1 MSTLIKICGIT
12 CAGDGL
18 EAARLHV
25 DFMGFIFYRPSKRY
39 LEPSRAG
46 EIVQA
51 IRDRYGEAGPKI
63 IGVFVDESPERVA
76 DVRSVAQ
83 LDGVQF
89 AGDEPPHMVAAARP
103 FRIRGLTTHT
113 LDRLER
119 YTAEAYLC
127 DTHDP
132 GQKGGTG
139 RSYDYEILRPYLP
152 RYPILIAGGLTPE
165 TVGPVV
171 ASLRPWGVDV
181 SSSIEAGPGRK
192 DHARMGAFVRA
203 VRQADDGDFV

>member
-12 CAGDGL
+12 CAADGL
-18 EAARLHV
+18 EAARLQV
-25 DFMGFIFYRPSKRY
+25 DFIGFIFYPPSKRY

-51 IRDRYGEAGPKI
+51 IRDRYGEAAPKI
-63 IGVFVDESPERVA
+63 IGVFVDETPERIA
-76 DVRSVAQ
+76 HVRSVAQ

-89 AGDEPPHMVAAARP
+89 AGDEPPHIVAAAAP

-132 GQKGGTG
+132 EMKGGTG

>member
-12 CAGDGL
+12 CAADGL

-25 DFMGFIFYRPSKRY
+25 DFMGFIFYPPSKRY
-39 LEPSRAG
+39 IEPSRAG

-51 IRDRYGEAGPKI
+51 IRDRYGQAGPKI
-63 IGVFVDESPERVA
+63 IGVFVDESPEHIA
-76 DVRSVAQ
+76 DIRSVAQ

-89 AGDEPPHMVAAARP
+89 AGDEPPYMVAAAPP
-103 FRIRGLTTHT
+103 FRIRGLTTRT

-132 GQKGGTG
+132 EQKGGTG

-171 ASLRPWGVDV
+171 GRLRPWGVDV

-192 DHARMGAFVRA
+192 DHARMRAFVRA
-203 VRQADDGDFV
+203 VRQADCGDFV

>member
-12 CAGDGL
+12 CAEDGL

-25 DFMGFIFYRPSKRY
+25 DFIGFIFYPPSKRY

-51 IRDRYGEAGPKI
+51 IRDRYGQAGPKI
-63 IGVFVDESPERVA
+63 IGVFVDESPERIA
-76 DVRSVAQ
+76 DVRSVAL

-89 AGDEPPHMVAAARP
+89 AGDEPPHMVAAAPP
-103 FRIRGLTTHT
+103 FRIRGLTSHT

-132 GQKGGTG
+132 EQKGGTG

-152 RYPILIAGGLTPE
+152 RYPILVAGGLTPE

-192 DHARMGAFVRA
+192 DHARMRAFVRA
-203 VRQADDGDFV
+203 VRQADGGDFV